1 MKKISILINTPH
13 LHKRGGVSNH
23 YKGLKGFWKQDVRY
37 HTVGSRHGISG
48 LLWMMPDTL
57 LFVLKLAFIKPDIV
71 LLNPSL
77 QLNALKRDA
86 LYLKVSKYLKI
97 PTCIFMHGWE
107 VEVENAIDNK
117 EFNFYEKYK
126 KADAFLVLANDFK
139 LKLKQWG
146 VNAPIYLTTTK
157 VDDKLI
163 ENLKISYDK
172 TNKTILFLSRI
183 EENKGILIVLKVFK
197 EILKKHPDAK
207 LKIAG
212 NGGALKKVKR
222 NVSNE
227 QIPNID
233 FLGNVSGD
241 NLIGAFRE
249 SSIYILPTTHGEGMP
264 TSILEAMAFGLPII
278 SRPVGGLVDFFEED
292 KMGYLLESLQP
303 EEYSEKMIQLL
314 ENHEKYK
321 AIGTYNH
328 EYAKEYF
335 MASKVALKIEKQLFE
350 LL

>member
-183 EENKGILIVLKVFK
+183 EENKGI
-197 EILKKHPDAK
+197 
-207 LKIAG
+207 
-212 NGGALKKVKR
+212 
-222 NVSNE
+222 
-227 QIPNID
+227 
-233 FLGNVSGD
+233 
-241 NLIGAFRE
+241 
-249 SSIYILPTTHGEGMP
+249 
-264 TSILEAMAFGLPII
+264 
-278 SRPVGGLVDFFEED
+278 
-292 KMGYLLESLQP
+292 
-303 EEYSEKMIQLL
+303 
-314 ENHEKYK
+314 
-321 AIGTYNH
+321 
-328 EYAKEYF
+328 
-335 MASKVALKIEKQLFE
+335 
-350 LL
+350 

>member
-1 MKKISILINTPH
+1 MIKQIKLFFFYLVLKKI
-13 LHKRGGVSNH
+13 
-23 YKGLKGFWKQDVRY
+23 
-37 HTVGSRHGISG
+37 
-48 LLWMMPDTL
+48 
-57 LFVLKLAFIKPDIV
+57 
-71 LLNPSL
+71 
-77 QLNALKRDA
+77 
-86 LYLKVSKYLKI
+86 
-97 PTCIFMHGWE
+97 
-107 VEVENAIDNK
+107 
-117 EFNFYEKYK
+117 
-126 KADAFLVLANDFK
+126 
-139 LKLKQWG
+139 
-146 VNAPIYLTTTK
+146 
-157 VDDKLI
+157 
-163 ENLKISYDK
+163 
-172 TNKTILFLSRI
+172 
-183 EENKGILIVLKVFK
+183 KVFK